1 MLKKN
6 VNIALVIQLTEVELT
21 TGSITF
27 AEPTVWAIEVRESG
41 SFFVSE

>member
-1 MLKKN
+1 MFKKN

-27 AEPTVWAIEVRESG
+27 MSRPSG
-41 SFFVSE
+41 Q